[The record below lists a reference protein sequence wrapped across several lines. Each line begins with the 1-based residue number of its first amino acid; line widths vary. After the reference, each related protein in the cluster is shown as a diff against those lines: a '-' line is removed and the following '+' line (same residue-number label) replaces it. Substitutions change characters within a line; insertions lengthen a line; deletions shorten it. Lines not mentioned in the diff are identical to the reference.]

1 MAPYI
6 GTAGGRPSLG
16 AIILAEVPL
25 PEQSPIPVVSYARIS
40 ADIRRDEHGVLD
52 QHKLNRETAARYGWT
67 VVHEF
72 TDNDK
77 SAAKADVVRDDFEAM
92 LKTLRAG
99 ELPDGTAVQGVVIV
113 AEDRLARR
121 PGDYERFVEA
131 ITYRDG
137 RVFADAR
144 GSKDLYSED
153 TESMGLFG
161 AVISK
166 MEVRKMQRRM
176 RRSHRTRA
184 EQGAPVGGTRPF
196 GWLPDRLTLDPREA
210 PLVRQAV
217 LDLIAGRSLH
227 SIAAQWQR
235 EGMKTSL
242 GNDWTSSSIKVTVR
256 NPRICGWRELSGE
269 LVRDAAGDPVVGQW
283 EPIVTPEQWM
293 AVRNVF
299 EARKGHYVY
308 RDGRVGNIL
317 TRDFR
322 DPNYLLTGFLRC
334 GKPKPDGSLCNA
346 SMRVTHNPDC
356 VQHIYTCPG
365 KTVGGCGGSA
375 RRGDMVDL
383 FVSEAVLAKLEE
395 ANLTTSSEPSEWT
408 NKQEYEDTK
417 DRLEELRVQWAA
429 GNISNDLFFSLAP
442 DLEKRIARLR
452 AEGQN
457 FAAAVE
463 RRRNRATTDVAEIR
477 RRWYLPEE
485 EGGLPLSIRRA
496 YIREA
501 LHAVIVYPAG
511 KGRKKFNPDLL
522 ELVWRED

>member
-1 MAPYI
+1 MAQVDP
-6 GTAGGRPSLG
+6 A
-16 AIILAEVPL
+16 V
-25 PEQSPIPVVSYARIS
+25 PVVSYARIS
-40 ADIRRDEHGVLD
+40 ADIRRDEHGVQD
-52 QHKLNRETAARYGWT
+52 QHKLNRETAERHGWT

-92 LKTLRAG
+92 LKALRVG

-184 EQGAPVGGTRPF
+184 ELGVPVGGTRPF

-210 PLVRQAV
+210 PLVRQAI

-227 SIAAQWQR
+227 SITTQWQKD
-235 EGMKTSL
+235 GVKTSL
-242 GNDWTSSSIKVTVR
+242 GNLWTSSSLKLTVT
-256 NPRICGWRELSGE
+256 NPRVCGWRQINGE
-269 LVRDAAGDPVVGQW
+269 LVRDAEGNPIVGQW
-283 EPIVTPEQWM
+283 EPIVSPEQWM
-293 AVRNVF
+293 AVKSLF
-299 EARKGHYVY
+299 DARKGHYIHPS
-308 RDGRVGNIL
+308 GQIGHIL
-317 TRDFR
+317 PRDFR
-322 DPNYLLTGFLRC
+322 EPNYLLTGFLRC
-334 GKPKPDGSLCNA
+334 GRTKPDGSPCNA
-346 SMRVTHNPDC
+346 SLRVTHNKDC
-356 VQHIYTCPG
+356 VQHIYVCPT
-365 KTVGGCGGSA
+365 KTVGGCGGLG

-383 FVSEAVLAKLEE
+383 YISEAVLAKLEE
-395 ANLTTSSEPSEWT
+395 VQIAASAGPAEWT
-408 NKQEYEDTK
+408 GQLEYEDAK
-417 DRLEELRVQWAA
+417 SRLEELRNQWTA
-429 GNISNDLFFSLAP
+429 GNISNELFFSMAP
-442 DLEKRIARLR
+442 DLEKRIGRLR
-452 AEGQN
+452 AEAQK
-457 FAAAVE
+457 FMASVE
-463 RRRNRATTDVAEIR
+463 RRLARSSTDVTEIR
-477 RRWYLPEE
+477 RRWYLSEE
-485 EGGLPLSIRRA
+485 EGGLPLSIKRS

-501 LHAVIVYPAG
+501 LHAVIIYPSG
-511 KGRKKFNPDLL
+511 KGRRAFNPDLL
-522 ELVWRED
+522 EPIWRED